1 MATFLD
7 MGLLYKFELIFPFLF
22 VLVIVWGIL
31 SYSKFLGDNKFVH
44 GIIALLLGLI
54 VLFSGPTREIINLF
68 APWFVI
74 VFIFALFV
82 LISVKM
88 FGVTDIDIAEGIKGR
103 YSWIAWTLGI
113 ILLIIFILSI
123 INVRVWDEETEDSAS
138 VVSGGDVGG
147 GKLSSFFATLRHP
160 KVLGLLLIL
169 FIATFTIQKLSIQ
182 R

>member
-7 MGLLYKFELIFPFLF
+7 MGLLNKFELIFPFLF

-44 GIIALLLGLI
+44 SLLALLLALV
-54 VLFSGPTREIINLF
+54 VLASAPSREIINLF

-74 VFIFALFV
+74 IFIFALFV

-88 FGVTDIDIAEGIKGR
+88 FGVTDSEIAAGIKDR
-103 YSWIAWTLGI
+103 YSWIAWTLGG
-113 ILLIIFILSI
+113 ILLFIFIMSI

-147 GKLSSFFATLRHP
+147 GKQSSVFATLRHP
-160 KVLGLLLIL
+160 KVLGLFLIL
-169 FIATFTIQKLSIQ
+169 IIAAFTIQKLSIQ